1 MIIMKTNRKILVATI
16 TIATL
21 AGTSMASADFW
32 EFIGKMKN
40 FGWEKIWNFQN
51 INSSE
56 LKEKL
61 WNFSGKIRGEG
72 SEMGQRMGRH
82 GWNRANPNAFAKLYK
97 NATDEIK
104 ALIDSI
110 KAGEELTTEQKTELR
125 EYAKTQRDEI
135 KEVHTKI
142 REIMEKYHNWE
153 ELTQE
158 EKDYVI
164 NNRSEKGDER
174 FQNMLDND
182 SLSQEIKNILTKKH
196 NLQQLTEEEEAILKT
211 HREER
216 QAEMTQIREIMK
228 KYRNGEELTNEE
240 KELIQA
246 HHSKRVEKMDKHFAE
261 ASDEIKAVVEKIR
274 NLETLTDED
283 KAVMQEYRKKN
294 RGNFQKIKNKKEILL
309 LKDTQD

>member
-21 AGTSMASADFW
+21 AGTSIASADFW

-61 WNFSGKIRGEG
+61 WNFSGKMRGEG
-72 SEMGQRMGRH
+72 SEMGQRMGRY
-82 GWNRANPNAFAKLYK
+82 GWNRANLNVFAKLYE

-104 ALIDSI
+104 ALIDSV
-110 KAGEELTTEQKTELR
+110 KAGEELTTEEKSTLR
-125 EYAKTQRDEI
+125 EYAKAQRDEM
-135 KEVHTKI
+135 KEIHSKI

-164 NNRSEKGDER
+164 NNRGEKGDER

-182 SLSQEIKNILTKKH
+182 SLSQEIKDILTKKH
-196 NLQQLTEEEEAILKT
+196 NLEKLTEDEEATLEA

-216 QAEMTQIREIMK
+216 QAEMTQVREIMN
-228 KYRNGEELTNEE
+228 KYKNGEELTQDE
-240 KELIQA
+240 KELVQD
-246 HHSKRVEKMDKHFAE
+246 HHSKRMEKMDEHFAE
-261 ASDEIKAVVEKIR
+261 ASEEIKAVVEKIR

-283 KAVMQEYRKKN
+283 KAVMQEYRKKKQ
-294 RGNFQKIKNKKEILL
+294 R
-309 LKDTQD
+309 